1 MSKGRAIVASVL
13 VALGAIAYGA
23 SPIDIIPEVIFGPLG
38 LADDA
43 AILVGAGLAIWK
55 MLSGRNA
62 PPPPPRAPSAPPP
75 AAESARWEQKS
86 TE

>member
-23 SPIDIIPEVIFGPLG
+23 SPIDIVPEVIFGPLG

-62 PPPPPRAPSAPPP
+62 APPPPPQQPPRP
-75 AAESARWEQKS
+75 AAEPPRWEQKS